1 MGGAIRQGNG
11 FTSLR
16 RVYIFF
22 AFRFLF
28 FPASFVAS
36 SSSTSQDS
44 RFAYLAPFSP
54 PGVTPA
60 ARAEMVVCGEVEVD
74 SGAIE
79 G

>member
-1 MGGAIRQGNG
+1 MLEQVSELNSMIM
-11 FTSLR
+11 
-16 RVYIFF
+16 
-22 AFRFLF
+22 
-28 FPASFVAS
+28 ASRY
-36 SSSTSQDS
+36 S
-44 RFAYLAPFSP
+44 RFAYLTPFSP